1 MISSFLQ
8 SFMMNG
14 AELCFPQ
21 LLNSS
26 CRKTSRPQSD
36 SILIYI
42 ILCCISP
49 LTVTLNLLVIISI
62 SHFRQL
68 HTPTNLLLLSLA
80 VSDFFVGFS
89 MASQIMLIDDCWYLG
104 DLPCVMF
111 CVVTIIITS
120 VSVGTMVLISVDR
133 YVAICDP
140 LHYPTK
146 VTSKRVHICVSLCWI
161 SSFTYAVVMLRDN
174 LKQPGRFNSCSGE
187 CVIYLGF
194 IENVADLFITFITP
208 ISIIVFLYFRVF
220 VVVVSQ
226 VRAMRSH
233 IGAAILQRSEKTII
247 KKSELKA
254 AVTLGIVVL
263 VFLSCIF
270 PYYCFIMLSK
280 SASLKASSM
289 SFMVCLFYMNSCV
302 NPLIY
307 ALFYP
312 WFRKSIKLIVTF
324 RVLKRGSR
332 DSNVHRK
339 GRSGGTA
346 IKPVG

>member
-1 MISSFLQ
+1 MISSFLRALV
-8 SFMMNG
+8 MEG

-26 CRKTSRPQSD
+26 CRKTKRPQSV
-36 SILIYI
+36 SIIIYAT
-42 ILCCISP
+42 LSCISL

-80 VSDFFVGFS
+80 VSDFIVGFF
-89 MASQIMLIDDCWYLG
+89 MFSQIMFIDDCWHLG
-104 DLPCVMF
+104 DLVCFMYCVLNL
-111 CVVTIIITS
+111 TITS

-146 VTSKRVHICVSLCWI
+146 VTSARVHTCVSLCWI
-161 SSFTYAVVMLRDN
+161 SSFIHVVVLLRDN

-187 CVIYLGF
+187 CVIDVGF
-194 IENVADLFITFITP
+194 IENVADLIITFITP
-208 ISIIVFLYFRVF
+208 ISIIIFLYLRVF

-226 VRAMRSH
+226 VRTMRSH
-233 IGAAILQRSEKTII
+233 TGAAGVII
-247 KKSELKA
+247 KKSEMKA

-263 VFLSCIF
+263 VFLSCVF
-270 PYYCFIMLSK
+270 PYYCVTITSK
-280 SASLKASSM
+280 TTSIKASSM
-289 SFMVCLFYMNSCV
+289 SFMVCMFYMNSCV

-324 RVLKRGSR
+324 RILKHGSR
-332 DSNVHRK
+332 DSNLRRRDTK
-339 GRSGGTA
+339 EEQQ
-346 IKPVG
+346 